1 MEIVQIADHVS
12 TFSYNSQ
19 SCLMHF
25 KDVSLQT
32 RSFSVYCC
40 YICFAEMR
48 RFSSFLLQALCRNDV
63 SMYVSVTNILQKC
76 YYSALFVNVCSKRF
90 AEMRFHYPLLLRVL
104 RITDGRLW
112 VYVVFNNHLFSNTC
126 GNYIILSDKANNNQ
140 TQNYQLH
147 SPSENRT
154 PNIIM

>member
-12 TFSYNSQ
+12 TFSCKSQ

-25 KDVSLQT
+25 KDVSLQI
-32 RSFSVYCC
+32 RSFSVYFC

-48 RFSSFLLQALCRNDV
+48 CFSPFLLHVLCRNDV
-63 SMYVSVTNILQKC
+63 SMYVSVTSTLQKW
-76 YYSALFVNVCSKRF
+76 YYFARFVNVCVKRF
-90 AEMRFHYPLLLRVL
+90 AEMRFHCPLLLRVL
-104 RITDGRLW
+104 RITDGCLW

-147 SPSENRT
+147 LPSENRT
-154 PNIIM
+154 PNITM